1 MLAIAALLAAGG
13 AALSPL
19 VPDYWWL
26 VPLQFGG
33 GLGRTVAWVAAQAYL
48 IQTTPAPQL
57 ARRTTLF
64 SFWSN
69 GGTFLAPVL
78 GGLLVDA
85 LGYSAA
91 FAFAAALYVALAAGI
106 VGLPAPAGASA
117 PPGWSPWQAY
127 RRAGALLLRGGV
139 LLLLAGTGLRLA
151 LSSLRT
157 SFFPVYLLSLEV
169 SPSMVGLVVGL
180 GSLAGVLATPLALR
194 LQPRFG
200 AGPFLFL
207 ALMVSAVA
215 MLAAPYLPVLL
226 PLALAGVVWGIGIG
240 ITLPPL
246 LTLIAQHT
254 ERAERG
260 LGTAVRNTGN
270 EWAIML
276 SPIVFGQV
284 AQVTGLADAFLVI
297 GCALLAAALAG
308 LAWARRLGAAVP
320 EAGVG

>member
-1 MLAIAALLAAGG
+1 
-13 AALSPL
+13 

-26 VPLQFGG
+26 VSLQLGG
-33 GLGRTVAWVAAQAYL
+33 GLGRTVAWVAVQAYL
-48 IQTTPAPQL
+48 IQTAPSAQI

-69 GGTFLAPVL
+69 GGAFLAPVV

-85 LGYSAA
+85 LGYGVA
-91 FAFAAALYVALAAGI
+91 FAFGAVVYLALAAGI
-106 VGLPAPAGASA
+106 VLLPAPAASSA
-117 PPGWSPWQAY
+117 SPGWAPWHAY
-127 RRAGALLLRGGV
+127 RQAGALLLRAGV

-157 SFFPVYLLSLEV
+157 SFFPVYLLSLDV
-169 SPSMVGLVVGL
+169 SPSVVGL
-180 GSLAGVLATPLALR
+180 IVGAGSLAGVLATPLALR
-194 LQPRFG
+194 LQGSFG
-200 AGPFLFL
+200 AGAFLFL

-215 MLAAPYLPVLL
+215 MLVAPYLPGLL
-226 PLALAGVVWGIGIG
+226 LLALAGLVWGVGIG

-246 LTLIAQHT
+246 LTLIAHHT
-254 ERAERG
+254 NPAERG

-284 AQVTGLADAFLVI
+284 AQLTGLADAFLVI
-297 GCALLAAALAG
+297 GTALLAASLAG
-308 LAWARRLGAAVP
+308 LAWARRLG
-320 EAGVG
+320 EASTGPL